1 MLNTLPTTTLDPLE
15 RADGSAAYSYN
26 GFSIIGGVNGPV
38 EVQRRD
44 ELPEE
49 AAIDVVVRPDA
60 GVGGIRERHL
70 ESLVERT
77 LRHII
82 VVTAHPRTLIQ
93 VTLQVIA
100 TQEEDSI
107 SGVLPPAASNIQLL
121 PALLQTSILAL
132 LSTSI
137 PLSQTLTSTLIVVDP
152 YGKLVQDPSAK
163 QIHSASSVHVLAFS
177 SHGDLLLV
185 ESEGSF
191 GIDAWEEV
199 VEKASYI
206 CHGAEAADN
215 DSDHASMDP
224 TGQLSLESV
233 MKNTMQERT
242 AKEQRWRES
251 LG

>member
-1 MLNTLPTTTLDPLE
+1 MPSTILAPLD

-26 GFSIIGGVNGPV
+26 GFSIIGGINGPV

-49 AAIDVVVRPDA
+49 AAIDVVVRPIA

-70 ESLVERT
+70 ESIIERT
-77 LRHII
+77 LRHTV

-100 TQEEDSI
+100 TQEEDSA
-107 SGVLPPAASNIQLL
+107 SGVLPQAASNIQLL
-121 PALLQTSILAL
+121 PALLQTSMLAL

-137 PLSQTLTSTLIVVDP
+137 PLSQTFTSTLVVVDP
-152 YGKLVQDPSAK
+152 HGRLVPDPSA
-163 QIHSASSVHVLAFS
+163 QQVHSASSVHVFAFS
-177 SHGDLLLV
+177 SRGDLLLV

-191 GIDAWEEV
+191 DLAVWEQV
-199 VEKASYI
+199 VEQARQI
-206 CHGAEAADN
+206 CLGGEAADR
-215 DSDHASMDP
+215 DRDIASMDAP
-224 TGQLSLESV
+224 GPLSLQNV
-233 MKNTMQERT
+233 MRNTMQERMV
-242 AKEQRWRES
+242 KEQRWKNS

>member
-1 MLNTLPTTTLDPLE
+1 M
-15 RADGSAAYSYN
+15 
-26 GFSIIGGVNGPV
+26 
-38 EVQRRD
+38 
-44 ELPEE
+44 
-49 AAIDVVVRPDA
+49 
-60 GVGGIRERHL
+60 
-70 ESLVERT
+70 
-77 LRHII
+77 
-82 VVTAHPRTLIQ
+82 
-93 VTLQVIA
+93 TLQVIA
-100 TQEEDSI
+100 TPEEDSI
-107 SGVLPPAASNIQLL
+107 SGVLPPAASVSAVPTDWQLLTNYVKNIQLL

-206 CHGAEAADN
+206 CHGTEAADS
-215 DSDHASMDP
+215 DSHHASVDP
-224 TGQLSLESV
+224 TGRLSLESV